1 MQDGDDEFYEN
12 CPSLSQ
18 GSKELMEAYLGFQGK
33 VDVEFQKEVL
43 HTCVMTDRSTV
54 AHWYK
59 ITYFFNV

>member
-33 VDVEFQKEVL
+33 VDVEFQKEV
-43 HTCVMTDRSTV
+43 
-54 AHWYK
+54 
-59 ITYFFNV
+59 